1 MGILSAKIGHFLC
14 IKRLI
19 SMGCLGPTQCSMSRP
34 GGPPHPGEVQERVP
48 LGCGIGR
55 VANFKLRNVDELVKS
70 HIPYVVYASTK
81 PVLSEPSTLRQAPSG
96 PEAL

>member
-1 MGILSAKIGHFLC
+1 MGVLSAKIGHFLC

-55 VANFKLRNVDELVKS
+55 VANFKLRNVGLGMVDTATHL
-70 HIPYVVYASTK
+70 
-81 PVLSEPSTLRQAPSG
+81 PVPACGLN
-96 PEAL
+96 